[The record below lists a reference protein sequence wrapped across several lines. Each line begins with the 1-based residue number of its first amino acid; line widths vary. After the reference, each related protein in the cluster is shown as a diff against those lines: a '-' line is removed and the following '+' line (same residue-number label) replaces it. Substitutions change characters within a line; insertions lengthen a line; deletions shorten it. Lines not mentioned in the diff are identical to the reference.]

1 MTVGRAGRAPGDG
14 GRCLNEIAA
23 PAGPLDIACYDMY
36 FPFMPSRLQA
46 ELKQTKPFPR
56 RSSEAFLS
64 VLRTAAVLEHQVN
77 EVLRPCGITA
87 LQYNVLR
94 ILRGAGTTGLCG
106 REISE
111 RLVSKVPDVS
121 RLLDRM
127 EDMRLLRRERDPT
140 DRRHVTARI
149 THEGLRVLDEA
160 APSLEVVERERFGHL
175 DAERLQHIIDG
186 LADVRGAP

>member
-1 MTVGRAGRAPGDG
+1 
-14 GRCLNEIAA
+14 
-23 PAGPLDIACYDMY
+23 
-36 FPFMPSRLQA
+36 MPSLLQA

-56 RSSEAFLS
+56 RSSEALLS
-64 VLRTAAVLEHQVN
+64 VLRTAALLQHQLN
-77 EVLRPCGITA
+77 EALRPSGITE

-94 ILRGAGTTGLCG
+94 ILRGAGPNGLCG

-127 EDMRLLRRERDPT
+127 EHMQLLRRERDAT

-149 THEGLRVLDEA
+149 TPTGLRTLDEA
-160 APSLEVVERERFGHL
+160 TPKLEAVEQERFGHL
-175 DAERLQHIIDG
+175 DAERLQQIIDG
-186 LADVRGAP
+186 LADVRGRP

>member
-1 MTVGRAGRAPGDG
+1 MS
-14 GRCLNEIAA
+14 
-23 PAGPLDIACYDMY
+23 
-36 FPFMPSRLQA
+36 SRLQA

-56 RSSEAFLS
+56 RSSEALLS
-64 VLRTAAVLEHQVN
+64 VLRTAALLEHQLN
-77 EVLRPCGITA
+77 EALRPYGITE

-94 ILRGAGTTGLCG
+94 ILRGAGPDGRCG

-127 EDMRLLRRERDPT
+127 EGMQLLRRARDPV

-149 THEGLRVLDEA
+149 TPRGLRVLEA
-160 APSLEVVERERFGHL
+160 ATAALDEFERERFAHL
-175 DAERLQHIIDG
+175 DPERLQHLIDG
-186 LADVRGAP
+186 LADVRDAL

>member
-1 MTVGRAGRAPGDG
+1 
-14 GRCLNEIAA
+14 
-23 PAGPLDIACYDMY
+23 
-36 FPFMPSRLQA
+36 MPSRLQA

-56 RSSEAFLS
+56 RSSEALLS
-64 VLRTAAVLEHQVN
+64 VLRTAAVLEHQLN
-77 EVLRPCGITA
+77 EVLRPYGITE

-94 ILRGAGTTGLCG
+94 ILRGAGPDGWCG

-127 EDMRLLRRERDPT
+127 EGMQLLRRERDPG

-149 THEGLRVLDEA
+149 TPKGLRVLEEA
-160 APSLEVVERERFGHL
+160 TAPLEAFERERFGHFN
-175 DAERLQHIIDG
+175 AETLQQIIDG
-186 LADVRGAP
+186 LADVRNVL

>member
-1 MTVGRAGRAPGDG
+1 
-14 GRCLNEIAA
+14 
-23 PAGPLDIACYDMY
+23 
-36 FPFMPSRLQA
+36 MPSRLQA

-56 RSSEAFLS
+56 RSSEALLS
-64 VLRTAAVLEHQVN
+64 VLRTAALLQHRLN
-77 EVLRPCGITA
+77 EALRPIGITE

-94 ILRGAGTTGLCG
+94 ILRGAGANGLCG

-127 EDMRLLRRERDPT
+127 EDMHLLRRERDAN

-149 THEGLRVLDEA
+149 TPKGLRTLDAATPRLEA
-160 APSLEVVERERFGHL
+160 VEQERFGDF
-175 DAERLQHIIDG
+175 DAERLQHLIDG
-186 LADVRGAP
+186 LADIRDRL